1 MNRLIRWLA
10 GYFAEVGEAE
20 PTLDEMVDGI
30 TEEQVRRY
38 FEKNTDMDLSVPL
51 AVARQVREEVTWGL
65 SRSKK
70 KLAADDLAMMRGM
83 LAGIAKFEDLYCA
96 ALRQQGRLQFQ
107 PPGIFLVM

>member
-1 MNRLIRWLA
+1 MKFLKAIADW
-10 GYFAEVGEAE
+10 FCEVGEAE
-20 PTLDEMVDGI
+20 PTLDDMVDGI

-65 SRSKK
+65 ARSKK
-70 KLAADDLAMMRGM
+70 KLTGEDLATMRGM

-96 ALRQQGRLQFQ
+96 ALRQQGRLRSER
-107 PPGIFLVM
+107 

>member
-1 MNRLIRWLA
+1 MRIWRA
-10 GYFAEVGEAE
+10 IVDFFTAEAEGE

-51 AVARQVREEVTWGL
+51 AVARQVREGVTWSLG
-65 SRSKK
+65 RSKK
-70 KLAADDLAMMRGM
+70 KMGADELATMRGM

-96 ALRQQGRLQFQ
+96 AMRQQGRLRNEE
-107 PPGIFLVM
+107 

>member
-1 MNRLIRWLA
+1 MRIWRAIADL
-10 GYFAEVGEAE
+10 FTAEAEGE

-51 AVARQVREEVTWGL
+51 AVARQVREEVTWSL
-65 SRSKK
+65 ARSKK
-70 KLAADDLAMMRGM
+70 KMGADELATMRGM

-96 ALRQQGRLQFQ
+96 AMRQQRRLRNAE
-107 PPGIFLVM
+107 

>member
-1 MNRLIRWLA
+1 MRIWRAIADL
-10 GYFAEVGEAE
+10 FTAEAEGE

-51 AVARQVREEVTWGL
+51 AVARQVREEVTWSL
-65 SRSKK
+65 ARSKK
-70 KLAADDLAMMRGM
+70 KMGADELATMRGM

-96 ALRQQGRLQFQ
+96 AMRQQGRLRNAE
-107 PPGIFLVM
+107 